1 MNLKKWGYGVEGR
14 VNLKKWG
21 YSVEGRVNLIMGIWH
36 SVMGCVRIPPF
47 WIAIH
52 FLDILV

>member
-21 YSVEGRVNLIMGIWH
+21 YGVEGRVNLIMGIW
-36 SVMGCVRIPPF
+36 C
-47 WIAIH
+47 
-52 FLDILV
+52 